1 MIWKNKYKRRRKR
14 KFFDKIQKL
23 NFKVR
28 NNNYNRIIL
37 WTFMALIIYS
47 IISHNFLNQKKENHS
62 REWNRNQIKE
72 LNLEEL
78 YKLKNLDHH
87 DVRLWI
93 LNSSTQNGLAAKIA
107 ECLLKG
113 YYENDK
119 HIKGDY
125 NILKQDNYN
134 KIDQYD
140 MGYMNGLKTEI
151 FVHVDTVNYPKFK
164 EHLKEFLSFTGYA
177 QDIVKYNYQK
187 KLYEERDITIILG
200 EDWDEAGNLI
210 QCDNPIN

>member
-1 MIWKNKYKRRRKR
+1 MRT
-14 KFFDKIQKL
+14 
-23 NFKVR
+23 
-28 NNNYNRIIL
+28 NNYSRLIL
-37 WTFMALIIYS
+37 WAFIGLIIYS
-47 IISHNFLNQKKENHS
+47 IISHNFLEQKKENHS
-62 REWNRNQIKE
+62 REWNRNKIKE

-78 YKLKNLDHH
+78 YKLKNLEHH
-87 DVRLWI
+87 DVRLWV
-93 LNSSTQNGLAAKIA
+93 LNSSNQNGLAAKIA

-113 YYENDK
+113 YYENNK

-177 QDIVKYNYQK
+177 QDIVKYNYQR